1 MTPGDISFL
10 IIAIAIL
17 ALVLF
22 IGYFLV
28 QLSATLNSVT
38 QDVKLIAHDADDLL
52 INTNDLLKDVNGK
65 MITLDPV
72 FQAAGDLGTSVSE
85 LNASAQK
92 IKEKAGKKKSGLGS
106 NLGTAVTT
114 ASMLFNLKN
123 KNKQK
128 GTKGDKK

>member
-28 QLSATLNSVT
+28 QLSSTLNSVT

-65 MITLDPV
+65 MVTVDPV
-72 FQAAGDLGTSVSE
+72 FKAAGDLGTSVSE
-85 LNASAQK
+85 LNESVRK
-92 IKEKAGKKKSGLGS
+92 IKEKSGKKKSGLGFS
-106 NLGTAVTT
+106 LGTAATT
-114 ASMLFNLKN
+114 ANMFFNMRN
-123 KNKQK
+123 KSKQK
-128 GTKGDKK
+128 TSRRGK